1 MGIDLTAAA
10 VAAATLAGF
19 AGRWHWLLDLTSHFR
34 WYWLLAAVGCLT
46 AAVWKRRWAAGA
58 AALLAVAL
66 NLVPILPYW
75 LPSDQA
81 DGGGAPLE
89 IISLNVL
96 ADNTDTDRTIAYL
109 RHRGADVVVLLEVS
123 RTWADALDELDALYP
138 HRVVEPRDDKFGIA
152 VLSQWPLEE
161 PRVITPADGPPAVV
175 TVLRREASA
184 CLLVA
189 VHPPAPVSADWS
201 AWRDT
206 QLAAFGQLV
215 AVADRPTILA
225 GDLNATPWC
234 FGFRRLVAT
243 SGLRDSAVGR
253 GIQATWNAH
262 RPVPR
267 IPIDHVLV
275 SPDILVLSR
284 EVGRDVGSDHLPV
297 EARVSLPESR

>member
-1 MGIDLTAAA
+1 M
-10 VAAATLAGF
+10 
-19 AGRWHWLLDLTSHFR
+19 
-34 WYWLLAAVGCLT
+34 
-46 AAVWKRRWAAGA
+46 
-58 AALLAVAL
+58 
-66 NLVPILPYW
+66 
-75 LPSDQA
+75 
-81 DGGGAPLE
+81 
-89 IISLNVL
+89 
-96 ADNTDTDRTIAYL
+96 
-109 RHRGADVVVLLEVS
+109 S

-189 VHPPAPVSADWS
+189 AHPPAPVSADWS
-201 AWRDT
+201 AWRDA
-206 QLAAFGQLV
+206 QLAASGQLV